1 MDTPSRAAFGALQ
14 RAFTEGNSELLR
26 EQAKE
31 TKAVV
36 DLKKPSLP
44 SFSSVEFLV
53 RLRLVFFRVV
63 SCLPAVVMR
72 RLGVSWA
79 GSLPGTGTQFTE
91 GKRRETKVS
100 LGMVDLSLRSLGY
113 LLFKIFRG

>member
-1 MDTPSRAAFGALQ
+1 MVSCLPAVVCEGWVFRGQPLSLGRNQ
-14 RAFTEGNSELLR
+14 FTEGNSERLR

-53 RLRLVFFRVV
+53 RLL
-63 SCLPAVVMR
+63 SLR
-72 RLGVSWA
+72 RN
-79 GSLPGTGTQFTE
+79 QFTE
-91 GKRRETKVS
+91 GNPTYADPAFAAASAE
-100 LGMVDLSLRSLGY
+100 
-113 LLFKIFRG
+113 

>member
-1 MDTPSRAAFGALQ
+1 LQ
-14 RAFTEGNSELLR
+14 RAFTEGNSERLR

-53 RLRLVFFRVV
+53 RLRLIFSRRFV
-63 SCLPAVVMR
+63 PARRSMR

-79 GSLPGTGTQFTE
+79 A
-91 GKRRETKVS
+91 
-100 LGMVDLSLRSLGY
+100 SLRSAVTLARS
-113 LLFKIFRG
+113 LQRGEAPASTEDIDVEKKGRLSPALVDSSER